1 MRSHLRCAL
10 SSKSLI
16 WRVISR
22 NYFGTAI
29 AIQSQ
34 KAELAVW
41 PVLIGLRMNRRLLTI
56 LLTAF
61 VIACV
66 CTYFV
71 ARVVRNLAGAQQT
84 ATTTVVAAASDLK
97 LGTLLTKGDLTTIQ
111 IAGSIPKGVLLKPE
125 DAIGRGVVSNLYQGE
140 PILESRLAPVG
151 SGGGLAATIPSGM
164 RACAVKVD
172 DVVGVSGF
180 ATPGMRVDVLISGNP
195 PDEQNAATTTGP
207 KVKTLL
213 QNIQVLSAGTDIQ
226 KDAQGKP
233 QQVQVVNLMVTPD
246 QAEILSLATSQE
258 KIQLV
263 LRNPLDT
270 QISQTTG
277 TVVKNL
283 FADKNPP
290 PAKARPAA
298 VVRKAAPS
306 VYTIEVINGSQRS
319 DQKFATPEVKK

>member
-1 MRSHLRCAL
+1 
-10 SSKSLI
+10 
-16 WRVISR
+16 
-22 NYFGTAI
+22 
-29 AIQSQ
+29 
-34 KAELAVW
+34 
-41 PVLIGLRMNRRLLTI
+41 MNRRLITI

-61 VIACV
+61 VIACI

-71 ARVVRNLAGAQQT
+71 ARVVRGMAT
-84 ATTTVVAAASDLK
+84 ASRMPTTIAVVAASSDLK
-97 LGTLLTKGDLTTIQ
+97 LGTLITKADLTTMQ
-111 IAGSIPKGVLLKPE
+111 IAGSVPKGAILKPE
-125 DAIGRGVVSNLYQGE
+125 NAIGRGVISDIYQGE
-140 PILESRLAPVG
+140 PILDNRLAPVG
-151 SGGGLAATIPSGM
+151 SGGGLAATIPPGM

-195 PDEQNAATTTGP
+195 PGDQLAALTSGP

-233 QQVQVVNLMVTPD
+233 QQVQVVNLMVTPN
-246 QAEILSLATSQE
+246 QAEILSLASSEE

-270 QISQTTG
+270 QISETTG

-283 FADKNPP
+283 FADKNPAP
-290 PAKARPAA
+290 VKGRPAPVA
-298 VVRKAAPS
+298 AHKAPPT
-306 VYTIEVINGSQRS
+306 YTIEVINGAVRS
-319 DQKFATPEVKK
+319 DQKFATPEGKQ